1 MDLQARPI
9 AFVNC
14 HGTWSTTYNSLGQPW
29 LWTDPENV
37 TSFQTYNAL
46 GEPEYSVTPTTAT
59 TQNLSDYPTLLS
71 SLNSIAAGTDR
82 LSRTTNCVCTATLAS
97 GVSVHRTVGYVWKTL
112 NSGTASPVWTNEVSV
127 DGLRSWSFTP
137 AGVAVSQTTF
147 PATGV
152 RTVTATAPDGSC
164 SVSTWLVGR
173 FAGVTNYDANNAIVG
188 GTACAYDAF
197 GRCNAV
203 TDVRRGQTSYT
214 FNHADLVTKEESPTP
229 VAPATARKSPRRLTT
244 CACARRPSPCRT
256 RPPPRARITPTAWSG
271 RSTAPAPTRSLIPT
285 ITPGASRP

>member
-1 MDLQARPI
+1 M
-9 AFVNC
+9 
-14 HGTWSTTYNSLGQPW
+14 
-29 LWTDPENV
+29 
-37 TSFQTYNAL
+37 
-46 GEPEYSVTPTTAT
+46 
-59 TQNLSDYPTLLS
+59 
-71 SLNSIAAGTDR
+71 
-82 LSRTTNCVCTATLAS
+82 
-97 GVSVHRTVGYVWKTL
+97 
-112 NSGTASPVWTNEVSV
+112 

-214 FNHADLVTKEESPTP
+214 FNHADLVTKEASPDAGCTGNGSEITQTAYDLCLRPTTVTLPDKTTTTRTYYPNGLVWQEYGARTYP
-229 VAPATARKSPRRLTT
+229 VTYTYDYAGRLQTMTTWTNFAATAGAAVTTWVYDNAGWLLQKVYPDPATGQAGPTNLTYSYSAGGRLLQFENARQQFINYDFDPRTGDVLDQSAGDPQAGLHLRP
-244 CACARRPSPCRT
+244 AGARGDR
-256 RPPPRARITPTAWSG
+256 
-271 RSTAPAPTRSLIPT
+271 
-285 ITPGASRP
+285 